1 MSRASQIILLVED
14 EPLVQWVAREILE
27 ESGHEVIPART
38 ADEALQILQSRKD
51 VGLLF
56 TDVDMPGSLNGME
69 LAELV
74 HRTWPA
80 VRLVVTSG
88 KRVDRPVPDDG
99 AFLPRPYTAQDLDR
113 AINKASRAAQ
123 S

>member
-80 VRLVVTSG
+80 VRLVVASG
-88 KRVDRPVPDDG
+88 
-99 AFLPRPYTAQDLDR
+99 
-113 AINKASRAAQ
+113 
-123 S
+123 